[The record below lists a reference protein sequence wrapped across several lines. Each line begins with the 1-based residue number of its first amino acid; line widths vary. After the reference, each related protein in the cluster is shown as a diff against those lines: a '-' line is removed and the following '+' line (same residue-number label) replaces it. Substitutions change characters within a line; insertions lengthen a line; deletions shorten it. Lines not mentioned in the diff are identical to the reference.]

1 MKKALIAAAAALS
14 LAACGGDS
22 TGSDK
27 ASGSLSFSYS
37 GARSGSYSASG
48 KYEELNG
55 NSFTKR
61 EFAVATTDNSSGTP
75 AIAMLSYNPVSSTRG
90 DLTLF
95 AFTRPNSAGTIAV
108 DDDNC
113 VSDDCPLGLFA
124 FNVNP
129 DVSSTTGETYY
140 YLTKGTISVT
150 AISSSNVSGTFQGK
164 AVDLDSG
171 DTLRVTNGSFNVP
184 IVSGIGGLSSRTPVD
199 IPVLRARAAKKTN

>member
-1 MKKALIAAAAALS
+1 MKKSLIAAAAALS

-22 TGSDK
+22 TGSGN

-37 GARSGSYSASG
+37 GPRSGSYSAQGS
-48 KYEELNG
+48 YEELNG

-61 EFAVATTDNSSGTP
+61 EFAVATTDNSTGTA

-95 AFTRPNSAGTIAV
+95 AFTRPSSAGVINV

-113 VSDDCPLGLFA
+113 VTSDCPLALFA

-129 DVSSTTGETYY
+129 DVSSTTGEVYY
-140 YLTKGTISVT
+140 YLTRGTITVT
-150 AISSSNVSGTFQGK
+150 TVNTNNVAGTFQGK

-171 DTLRVTNGSFNVP
+171 DTLVVTNGKFNVP
-184 IVSGIGGLSSRTPVD
+184 IVSGIGGISSRSPVD
-199 IPVLRARAAKKTN
+199 VPVLRSRAVKKQN